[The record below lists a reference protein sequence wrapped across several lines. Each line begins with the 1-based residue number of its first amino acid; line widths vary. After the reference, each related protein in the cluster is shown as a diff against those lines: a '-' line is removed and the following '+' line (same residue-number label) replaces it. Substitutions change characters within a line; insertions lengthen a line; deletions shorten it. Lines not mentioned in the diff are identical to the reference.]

1 MARPLRIE
9 FPGALYHVTARGNAR
24 QSIFRDDDDRRL
36 LLGTLEAVVSRYGW
50 LCHAYCLMDNHFHVV
65 VETPRANL
73 ATGMRHLNGVY
84 SQRFNQRWGRSG
96 HLFEGRYQA
105 ILVEKDPHLLELA
118 RYVALNPQ
126 RAGICAAE
134 EWRWSSYRAT
144 AGIDPA
150 PCFLTV
156 GWLLGQFSADRR
168 AAQARYRE
176 FVHDGD
182 DGSPLRDARGKAY
195 LGSVPFVERHRPRGQ
210 LAAEIPRSQREPVR
224 PSLQEIFG
232 QAGDEAIALAY
243 RHGYRLREIAEHV
256 GVHYATVS
264 RRLKRLESQAP
275 ARTEAK

>member
-9 FPGALYHVTARGNAR
+9 FPGALHHVTARGNAR

-36 LLGTLEAVVSRYGW
+36 LVGTLEAVVSRYGW

-84 SQRFNQRWGRSG
+84 SQRFNRRWGRSG

-118 RYVALNPQ
+118 RYLALNPQ

-156 GWLLGQFSADRR
+156 GWLLGQSSADRR

-176 FVHDGD
+176 FVRDGVGD
-182 DGSPLRDARGKAY
+182 NPWRNARGQVY
-195 LGSVPFVERHRPRGQ
+195 LGSAPFIERHRPRGE
-210 LAAEIPRSQREPVR
+210 LAAEIPRRQREPVR
-224 PSLQEIFG
+224 PSLHDIFSE
-232 QAGDEAIALAY
+232 AGDEAIALAY

-256 GVHYATVS
+256 GIHYATVS
-264 RRLKRLESQAP
+264 RHLKRLESPAP
-275 ARTEAK
+275 NSD